1 MANLN
6 FHNKNY
12 LIILNIL
19 FCLIPLSYIIGN
31 FAINF
36 NVFLLII
43 LSLIFYNKKI
53 FKTKLLLI
61 DKIIL
66 LFFLFALFSGIINT
80 LESLSGNNDNS
91 ILIKSILFFRYLL
104 LYFILR
110 YLVEKNIIIFKWFF
124 ISSLICTL
132 FVSLDIFYQF
142 TFSMDIFGI
151 EPLHPSKLSG
161 PFGDELI
168 AGGYI
173 HKFSLFSFFVLPF
186 FKLKKIYLSLILSA
200 LFLIYITAIIL
211 SGNRMPLVLFLLS
224 IFLILLFENKT
235 RKYILILFI
244 LITSIFFMIY
254 KSNSADVE
262 AGLATETMA
271 DHSVSEALKGSIKSF
286 IDNSSDMIN
295 IFVVEN
301 FTKSSKIPE
310 KRIPVYYQEMKTF
323 YGTWM
328 MNKYIGGGMKSFRHN
343 CPKRK
348 IISHNERTTC
358 NTHPHNYYLEILTDV
373 GLIGFI
379 ITCLIFIL
387 TIYNSIIKNYFLK
400 PRKLINIIS
409 VPFIFIFISEIF
421 PIRTSG
427 SYFTT
432 STATFIFILIAV
444 IATLTKQKANNN

>member
-1 MANLN
+1 MANLK

-43 LSLIFYNKKI
+43 FSLIFHNKNI

-66 LFFLFALFSGIINT
+66 LFFVFALFSGIINT
-80 LESLSGNNDNS
+80 LESLSGNHDNS

-110 YLVEKNIIIFKWFF
+110 YLIEKNIIFFKWFF

-142 TFSMDIFGI
+142 TFSIDIFGI

-173 HKFSLFSFFVLPF
+173 HKFSLFSIFVLPF
-186 FKLKKIYLSLILSA
+186 FKFKKTYLSIILSA
-200 LFLIYITAIIL
+200 LFLIYMTAIIL
-211 SGNRMPLVLFLLS
+211 SGNRMPLVLFFLS

-235 RKYILILFI
+235 RKYIPISLILV
-244 LITSIFFMIY
+244 TSILFTIY
-254 KSNSADVE
+254 KSNSTVKISFD
-262 AGLATETMA
+262 
-271 DHSVSEALKGSIKSF
+271 SF

-295 IFVVEN
+295 VFVVEN

-310 KRIPVYYQEMKTF
+310 KRIPIYYQEMKTF

-400 PRKLINIIS
+400 PRKPLNIIS
-409 VPFIFIFISEIF
+409 VPFVFIFISEIF

>member
-1 MANLN
+1 MANLK

-173 HKFSLFSFFVLPF
+173 HKFSLFSIFVLPF
-186 FKLKKIYLSLILSA
+186 FKFKKTYLSLILSA
-200 LFLIYITAIIL
+200 LFLIYMTAIIL
-211 SGNRMPLVLFLLS
+211 SGNRMPLVLFFLS

-235 RKYILILFI
+235 RKYIPISLILV
-244 LITSIFFMIY
+244 TSILFTIY
-254 KSNSADVE
+254 KSNSAV
-262 AGLATETMA
+262 
-271 DHSVSEALKGSIKSF
+271 KGSFDSF

-358 NTHPHNYYLEILTDV
+358 NTHPHNYYLEILSDL

-400 PRKLINIIS
+400 PRKPLNIIS
-409 VPFIFIFISEIF
+409 VPFVFIFISEIF

-444 IATLTKQKANNN
+444 IATLTKQKTNNK

>member
-1 MANLN
+1 MLLGLKKLMANLK
-6 FHNKNY
+6 FYNKNNY
-12 LIILNIL
+12 IILNIL
-19 FCLIPLSYIIGN
+19 FSLIPLSYIIGN
-31 FAINF
+31 FAINL
-36 NVFLLII
+36 NIFLLIVF
-43 LSLIFYNKKI
+43 SLIVHNKKI

-66 LFFLFALFSGIINT
+66 CFFVFALFSAIINT
-80 LESLSGNNDNS
+80 IELSSSDHDYS

-110 YLVEKNIIIFKWFF
+110 FLVENNIINFKWFF

-142 TFSMDIFGI
+142 TFSKDIFGL

-161 PFGDELI
+161 PFGNELI

-173 HKFSLFSFFVLPF
+173 HKFSLFSIFVLPF
-186 FKLKKIYLSLILSA
+186 FKFKKTYLSIVLSII
-200 LFLIYITAIIL
+200 FLIYMTAIIL

-235 RKYILILFI
+235 RKYIPLSLIAVSSVLFV
-244 LITSIFFMIY
+244 IY
-254 KSNSADVE
+254 KNNSIVKDSF
-262 AGLATETMA
+262 
-271 DHSVSEALKGSIKSF
+271 DSF
-286 IDNSSDMIN
+286 IVNSSSMIN

-301 FTKSSKIPE
+301 ITKSSKIPE

-328 MNKYIGGGMKSFRHN
+328 MNKYIGGGIKSFRHN

-348 IISHNERTTC
+348 ILSHNERTTC
-358 NTHPHNYYLEILTDV
+358 NTHPHNYYLEILTDI
-373 GLIGFI
+373 GLIGMI
-379 ITCLIFIL
+379 ISCLIFIL
-387 TIYNSIIKNYFLK
+387 TIYNSLIKNYFLK
-400 PRKLINIIS
+400 TRKSINIIS

-427 SYFTT
+427 SFFTT
-432 STATFIFILIAV
+432 STATFIFIMIAV
-444 IATLTKQKANNN
+444 IISLSKQNTINN

>member
-1 MANLN
+1 MDNLKS
-6 FHNKNY
+6 HNKNH
-12 LIILNIL
+12 LIVLNIL

-43 LSLIFYNKKI
+43 FSLIFHNKKI

-66 LFFLFALFSGIINT
+66 LFFVFALFSGIINT
-80 LESLSGNNDNS
+80 LESLSSNHDNS

-110 YLVEKNIIIFKWFF
+110 YLVEKNIIFFKWFF

-142 TFSMDIFGI
+142 TFSIDIFGI

-173 HKFSLFSFFVLPF
+173 HKFSLFSIFVLPF
-186 FKLKKIYLSLILSA
+186 FKFKKTYLSLILSA
-200 LFLIYITAIIL
+200 LFLIYMTAIIL

-235 RKYILILFI
+235 RKYIPISLILVVSI
-244 LITSIFFMIY
+244 LFTIY
-254 KSNSADVE
+254 KSNSTVKSSFD
-262 AGLATETMA
+262 
-271 DHSVSEALKGSIKSF
+271 SF

-295 IFVVEN
+295 VFVVEN

-310 KRIPVYYQEMKTF
+310 KRIPIYYQEMKTF

-373 GLIGFI
+373 GLIGFL

-400 PRKLINIIS
+400 PRKPLNIIS
-409 VPFIFIFISEIF
+409 VPFVFIFISEIF

-444 IATLTKQKANNN
+444 IATLTKQKTNNK

>member
-1 MANLN
+1 MANLKS
-6 FHNKNY
+6 HNKNH
-12 LIILNIL
+12 LIVLNIL

-43 LSLIFYNKKI
+43 FSLIFHNKKI

-66 LFFLFALFSGIINT
+66 LFFVFALFSGIINT
-80 LESLSGNNDNS
+80 LESLSSNHDNS

-110 YLVEKNIIIFKWFF
+110 YLVEKNIIFFKWFF

-142 TFSMDIFGI
+142 TFSIDIFGI

-173 HKFSLFSFFVLPF
+173 HKFSLFSIFVLPF
-186 FKLKKIYLSLILSA
+186 FKFKKTYLSLILSA
-200 LFLIYITAIIL
+200 LFLIYMTAIIL

-235 RKYILILFI
+235 RKYIPISLILVVGI
-244 LITSIFFMIY
+244 LFTIY
-254 KSNSADVE
+254 KSNSTVKSSFD
-262 AGLATETMA
+262 
-271 DHSVSEALKGSIKSF
+271 SF

-295 IFVVEN
+295 VFVVEN

-310 KRIPVYYQEMKTF
+310 KRIPIYYQEMKTF

-373 GLIGFI
+373 GLIGFL

-400 PRKLINIIS
+400 PRKPLNIIS
-409 VPFIFIFISEIF
+409 VPFVFIFISEIF

-444 IATLTKQKANNN
+444 IATLTKQKTNNK

>member
-1 MANLN
+1 MLLGLKKLMANLK
-6 FHNKNY
+6 FHKKNY
-12 LIILNIL
+12 YITLNIL

-31 FAINF
+31 FAINL
-36 NVFLLII
+36 NVFLLIVF
-43 LSLIFYNKKI
+43 SLIVNNKRI

-66 LFFLFALFSGIINT
+66 CFFVFALFSGIVNS
-80 LESLSGNNDNS
+80 LESLSGNYDNS

-132 FVSLDIFYQF
+132 FVCLDILYQF
-142 TFSMDIFGI
+142 TFSIDIFGLK
-151 EPLHPSKLSG
+151 PLHPSKLSG

-173 HKFSLFSFFVLPF
+173 HKFSLFSIFVLPF
-186 FKLKKIYLSLILSA
+186 FKFKKTYLSLILSII
-200 LFLIYITAIIL
+200 FLVYMTAIIL

-235 RKYILILFI
+235 RKYIPLSLLAVSSVLFI
-244 LITSIFFMIY
+244 IY
-254 KSNSADVE
+254 KNNSVVKDSF
-262 AGLATETMA
+262 
-271 DHSVSEALKGSIKSF
+271 DSF
-286 IDNSSDMIN
+286 IDNGSDMIN
-295 IFVVEN
+295 VFIVEN
-301 FTKSSKIPE
+301 ITKSSKIPE
-310 KRIPVYYQEMKTF
+310 NRIPVYYQEMKTF

-328 MNKYIGGGMKSFRHN
+328 MNKYIGGGIKSFRHN

-348 IISHNERTTC
+348 ILSHNERTTC
-358 NTHPHNYYLEILTDV
+358 NTHPHNYYLEILTDI
-373 GLIGFI
+373 GLIGMI
-379 ITCLIFIL
+379 ISCLIFIL
-387 TIYNSIIKNYFLK
+387 TIYNSLIKNYFLK
-400 PRKLINIIS
+400 TRKSINIIS

-427 SYFTT
+427 SFFTT
-432 STATFIFILIAV
+432 STATFIFIMIAV
-444 IATLTKQKANNN
+444 IISLSKQNTINN

>member
-1 MANLN
+1 MLLGLKKLMANLK
-6 FHNKNY
+6 FYNKNNY
-12 LIILNIL
+12 IILNIL
-19 FCLIPLSYIIGN
+19 FSLIPLSYIIGN
-31 FAINF
+31 FAINL
-36 NVFLLII
+36 NIFLLIVF
-43 LSLIFYNKKI
+43 SLIVHNKKI

-66 LFFLFALFSGIINT
+66 CFFVFALFSAIINT
-80 LESLSGNNDNS
+80 IELSSSDHDYS

-110 YLVEKNIIIFKWFF
+110 FLVENNIINFKWFF

-142 TFSMDIFGI
+142 TFSKDIFGL

-161 PFGDELI
+161 PFGNELI

-173 HKFSLFSFFVLPF
+173 HKFSLFSIFVLPF
-186 FKLKKIYLSLILSA
+186 IKFKKTYLSIILSII
-200 LFLIYITAIIL
+200 FLIYMVAIIL
-211 SGNRMPLVLFLLS
+211 SGNRMPLLLFLLS

-235 RKYILILFI
+235 RKYIPLSLIAVSSVLFV
-244 LITSIFFMIY
+244 IY
-254 KSNSADVE
+254 KNNSIVKDSF
-262 AGLATETMA
+262 
-271 DHSVSEALKGSIKSF
+271 DSF
-286 IDNSSDMIN
+286 IVNSSSMIN

-301 FTKSSKIPE
+301 ITKSSKIPE

-328 MNKYIGGGMKSFRHN
+328 MNKYIGGGIKSFRHN

-348 IISHNERTTC
+348 ILSHNERTTC
-358 NTHPHNYYLEILTDV
+358 NTHPHNYYLEILTDI
-373 GLIGFI
+373 GLIGMI
-379 ITCLIFIL
+379 ISCLIFIL
-387 TIYNSIIKNYFLK
+387 TIYNSLIKNYFLK
-400 PRKLINIIS
+400 TRKSINIIS

-427 SYFTT
+427 SFFTT
-432 STATFIFILIAV
+432 STATFIFIMIAV
-444 IATLTKQKANNN
+444 IISLSKQNTINN

>member
-1 MANLN
+1 MLLGLKKLMANLK
-6 FHNKNY
+6 FHKKNY
-12 LIILNIL
+12 YIILNIL

-31 FAINF
+31 FAINL
-36 NVFLLII
+36 NVFLLIVF
-43 LSLIFYNKKI
+43 SLIINNNRI

-66 LFFLFALFSGIINT
+66 CFFVFALFSGIVNS
-80 LESLSGNNDNS
+80 LESLSQNYDNS

-132 FVSLDIFYQF
+132 FVCLDILYQF
-142 TFSMDIFGI
+142 TFSIDIFGLK
-151 EPLHPSKLSG
+151 PLHPSKLSG

-173 HKFSLFSFFVLPF
+173 HKFSLFSIFVLPF
-186 FKLKKIYLSLILSA
+186 FKFKKTYLSLILSII
-200 LFLIYITAIIL
+200 FLVYMTAIIL

-235 RKYILILFI
+235 RKYIPLSLLSVSSVLFI
-244 LITSIFFMIY
+244 IY
-254 KSNSADVE
+254 KNNSVVKDSF
-262 AGLATETMA
+262 
-271 DHSVSEALKGSIKSF
+271 DSF
-286 IDNSSDMIN
+286 IDNGSDMIN
-295 IFVVEN
+295 VFIVEN
-301 FTKSSKIPE
+301 ITKSSKIPE
-310 KRIPVYYQEMKTF
+310 NRIPVYYQEMKTF

-328 MNKYIGGGMKSFRHN
+328 MNKYIGGGIKSFRHN

-348 IISHNERTTC
+348 ILSHNERTTC
-358 NTHPHNYYLEILTDV
+358 NTHPHNYYLEILTDI

-379 ITCLIFIL
+379 ISSLIFIL
-387 TIYNSIIKNYFLK
+387 TIYNSLIKNYFLK
-400 PRKLINIIS
+400 PRKPINIIL
-409 VPFIFIFISEIF
+409 VPFVFIFISEIF

-427 SYFTT
+427 SFFTT

-444 IATLTKQKANNN
+444 IVTLSKQKANSN

>member
-1 MANLN
+1 MLLGLKKLMANLK
-6 FHNKNY
+6 FHKKNY
-12 LIILNIL
+12 YITLNIL

-31 FAINF
+31 FAINL
-36 NVFLLII
+36 NVFLLIVF
-43 LSLIFYNKKI
+43 SLIVNNKRI
-53 FKTKLLLI
+53 FKTKLLPI

-66 LFFLFALFSGIINT
+66 CFFVFALFSGIVNS
-80 LESLSGNNDNS
+80 LESLSGNYDNS

-132 FVSLDIFYQF
+132 FVCLDILYQF
-142 TFSMDIFGI
+142 TFSIDIFGLK
-151 EPLHPSKLSG
+151 PLHPSKLSG

-173 HKFSLFSFFVLPF
+173 HKFSLFSIFVLPF
-186 FKLKKIYLSLILSA
+186 FKFKKTYLSLILSII
-200 LFLIYITAIIL
+200 FLVYMTAIIL

-235 RKYILILFI
+235 RKYIPLSLLAVSSVLFI
-244 LITSIFFMIY
+244 IY
-254 KSNSADVE
+254 KNNSVVKDSF
-262 AGLATETMA
+262 
-271 DHSVSEALKGSIKSF
+271 DSF
-286 IDNSSDMIN
+286 IDNGSDMIN
-295 IFVVEN
+295 VFIVEN
-301 FTKSSKIPE
+301 ITKSSKIPE
-310 KRIPVYYQEMKTF
+310 NRIPVYYQEMKTF

-328 MNKYIGGGMKSFRHN
+328 MNKYIGGGIKSFRHN

-348 IISHNERTTC
+348 ILSHNERTTC
-358 NTHPHNYYLEILTDV
+358 NTHPHNYYLEILTDI

-379 ITCLIFIL
+379 ISCLIFIL
-387 TIYNSIIKNYFLK
+387 TIYNSLIKNYFLK
-400 PRKLINIIS
+400 PRKPINIIL
-409 VPFIFIFISEIF
+409 VPFVFIFISEIF

-427 SYFTT
+427 SFFTT

-444 IATLTKQKANNN
+444 IVTLSKQKANSN

>member
-1 MANLN
+1 MLLGLKKLMANLK
-6 FHNKNY
+6 FHKKNY
-12 LIILNIL
+12 YITLNIL

-31 FAINF
+31 FAINL
-36 NVFLLII
+36 NVFLLIVF
-43 LSLIFYNKKI
+43 SLIVNNKRI

-66 LFFLFALFSGIINT
+66 CFFVFALFSGIVNS
-80 LESLSGNNDNS
+80 LESLSENYDNS

-132 FVSLDIFYQF
+132 FVCLDILYQF
-142 TFSMDIFGI
+142 TFSIDIFGLK
-151 EPLHPSKLSG
+151 PLHPSKLSG

-173 HKFSLFSFFVLPF
+173 HKFSLFSIFVLPF
-186 FKLKKIYLSLILSA
+186 FKFKKTYLSLILSII
-200 LFLIYITAIIL
+200 FLVYMTAIIL

-235 RKYILILFI
+235 RKYIPLSLLAVSSVLFI
-244 LITSIFFMIY
+244 IY
-254 KSNSADVE
+254 KNNSVVKDSF
-262 AGLATETMA
+262 
-271 DHSVSEALKGSIKSF
+271 DSF
-286 IDNSSDMIN
+286 IDNGSDMIN
-295 IFVVEN
+295 VFIVEN
-301 FTKSSKIPE
+301 ITKSSKIPE
-310 KRIPVYYQEMKTF
+310 NRIPVYYQEMKTF

-328 MNKYIGGGMKSFRHN
+328 MNKYIGGGIKSFRHN

-348 IISHNERTTC
+348 ILSHNERTTC
-358 NTHPHNYYLEILTDV
+358 NTHPHNYYLEILTDI

-379 ITCLIFIL
+379 ISCLIFIL
-387 TIYNSIIKNYFLK
+387 TIYNSLIKNYFLK
-400 PRKLINIIS
+400 PRKPINIIL
-409 VPFIFIFISEIF
+409 VPFVFIFISEIF

-427 SYFTT
+427 SFFTT

-444 IATLTKQKANNN
+444 IVTLSKQKANSN